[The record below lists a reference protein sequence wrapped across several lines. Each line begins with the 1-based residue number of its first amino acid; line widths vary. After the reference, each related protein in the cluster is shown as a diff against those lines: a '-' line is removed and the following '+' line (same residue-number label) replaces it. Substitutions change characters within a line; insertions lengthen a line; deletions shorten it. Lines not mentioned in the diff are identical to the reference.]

1 MSVFP
6 NALVFISFSVISL
19 LVFHVFM
26 CSNMESFSHLDCII
40 TTAFSFVNPQHLT
53 NFSGQNCTYSIRTYA
68 RQTSRSGHLK
78 KNLVFFC
85 ACPAITHKPA
95 KKEQVFFSQK
105 ICPCSAIT
113 YNFYPL
119 SARIFSATC
128 EIPVPQVHIPF

>member
-19 LVFHVFM
+19 LVFHVFL
-26 CSNMESFSHLDCII
+26 CVLIWNRSHILLYYNHCLLICKSATSHKFLRSKLYI
-40 TTAFSFVNPQHLT
+40 FHKNIRKT
-53 NFSGQNCTYSIRTYA
+53 NKPVRTS
-68 RQTSRSGHLK
+68 Q

-119 SARIFSATC
+119 SAGIFSATC